1 MECCTLWTC
10 LRASYVYAL
19 VSIEIF
25 SGRIGNYSI
34 DCRITPFEVHGSRF
48 TFMDDD

>member
-10 LRASYVYAL
+10 LHASCVYAL

-25 SGRIGNYSI
+25 SGRFGNYPTNY
-34 DCRITPFEVHGSRF
+34 RITPFEVHGSRYA
-48 TFMDDD
+48 FMDDG